1 MAESPY
7 LNISFGL
14 EILHAIGDFH
24 IKGHVKDCYP
34 QYSLRFIEGAGLI
47 NGKIMETLWSMLNDV
62 SQSTWGAT
70 LAHQQEILNS
80 NMNHSNWKKL
90 LAIGEFI
97 LWSWNCNN

>member
-1 MAESPY
+1 MCNIACKWYKKFQHCMAESPY

-62 SQSTWGAT
+62 SQST
-70 LAHQQEILNS
+70 
-80 NMNHSNWKKL
+80 
-90 LAIGEFI
+90 
-97 LWSWNCNN
+97 

>member
-1 MAESPY
+1 
-7 LNISFGL
+7 
-14 EILHAIGDFH
+14 
-24 IKGHVKDCYP
+24 
-34 QYSLRFIEGAGLI
+34 
-47 NGKIMETLWSMLNDV
+47 METLWSMLNDV